1 MIICPNFSNPDVA
14 RDFNELKEA
23 TSEKAAYAIWS
34 LNNGNPIDKAPNGAK
49 SKLFEDLL
57 GLCNN
62 DRQKAIQAKAK
73 VYSGGF
79 MNWFGDWINDPTNA
93 SKVVDE
99 NGEPLVVY
107 HASKNKF
114 TAFDKEKINT
124 GLGLLEDETNGF
136 YFTTNPEV
144 IKTKT
149 INVIY
154 PVFLNARN
162 IFDDNN
168 YASDEFTKHSL
179 NITATAT
186 SNSRKRADALLNRDT
201 LSVGNDIYDEL
212 VVFEPNQI
220 KSATDNN
227 GMFSTENDNILLH
240 VDKKV
245 NGTKGLSDV
254 IEKEGTTGVE
264 AAENV
269 VNFLRNKFPA
279 LRINFV
285 DDIDDIHR
293 DDPVEEDVLKGI
305 LRDNHNKSIVYHGEV
320 YLLRSRL
327 SKQGGQI
334 ASEEILHMLIKTL
347 QTDNKNL
354 FESLL
359 REARKDFKKLT
370 VQIEH
375 IYKDAGQ
382 DTIDNEIVT
391 QALARYVNRD
401 IQNNN
406 HSKFADFVRQFVD
419 WLKSIILNS
428 SDRIG
433 ETVYI
438 DPTKLKS
445 LTLQEFSDL
454 INAEDTRFDINIDS
468 DDMFYHTTGSITREI
483 YDLGVQID
491 TERRQYIDSV
501 VNQYQMNNED
511 ASVHDLQRV
520 QNNARRQF
528 NLDRSNALMRDKQI
542 ILAQSLGM
550 SLSLDGYYESQETG
564 QRKLMLEY
572 FINSLQEDT
581 YKAYN
586 LENINRSKYEQ
597 VGSVKGVTSLANV
610 IYTALYDGD
619 LTTLDSELARDYVR
633 MFWGSDLI
641 QAALKSLDNGH
652 KTSKQLEDDLVNNMT
667 REPVSSR
674 NPDIVDW
681 FRNTWATLNSIVKN
695 IINTVF
701 SAAQKQD
708 ILKAVDAAYMIAE
721 DLEYTNS
728 NQMIYDRE
736 DGNMSSS
743 IFLSDKD
750 KEVLSNIRSGV
761 KTRLKSQ
768 LSRNVKNQRLIA
780 DLKTRLEIID
790 GTNQDSIDDVY
801 NIIQD
806 FLVNANQEIGRTR
819 SYIDNNL
826 LIQVNIDNWNPQEIN
841 FIQQDL
847 IGYYKNMLDIVS
859 SLFSDKTSSINK
871 FNQYRTANDPNAINL
886 ENFVNQLLYNI
897 EMLQS
902 DYNARVVKPY
912 VRKVL
917 TDYVNSEDAIID
929 KGTFIYNMEKWLEQ
943 DAAYGD
949 LAAGEVLIG
958 MASRSKS
965 PIVRIVEKMMS
976 SAEYDTSRQ
985 TLKKGNELIRKYNEL
1000 RPKGSQISPYN
1011 WQKRF
1016 MEFDRD
1022 GIPTGYF
1029 IRDINYGQFYR
1040 DKDRKEEELRVKYGL
1055 TADEDGHTIFPEE
1068 DFIKDD
1074 SVYNKYYDELD
1085 TWLDAHCNRR
1095 YTLDYYK
1102 ARRRYMSPKTMQAKN
1117 QLQRQIDLLLD
1128 KCRMASGF
1136 VDLSKLTQNERHQL
1150 DLLRRQKR
1158 DLGSHYIFT
1167 DSNGVLVVEEKS
1179 GDALKIADEISN
1191 WNKYITDKIHYKP
1204 DWKAFNKAK
1213 AEIEAKYGANS
1224 QEVIDFEKTNK
1235 TMRIT
1240 PEFYD
1245 LLHDVVGTA
1254 ATTPELER
1262 LKKRHSEIINALKD
1276 REGAGS
1282 HNLNKLGLGLN
1293 TDQSGWKELQRLEQ
1307 RMADIKRDL
1316 KLRGI
1321 NGTSPTNTA
1330 VTFEQIATMKY
1341 VTKDDTSS
1349 ESFANYLYNQWRQ
1362 AAASNTNL
1370 TNVFNQLFTYT
1381 DYDGKIKYLN
1391 AFRYLTPNN
1400 FTLTVQG
1407 RTVKCIENRPGS
1419 EYSELDESSVFV
1431 NSNFVKDGKSMQPKN
1446 MYKNKAFDELSS
1458 KEKEFLKALLDTMD
1472 EANSMIPNK
1481 ALNRDH
1487 MLPQISGRT
1496 MSVLSNTLRNKEWQ
1510 TALKYSVRKFGV
1522 KYAETTGDVSTNTD
1536 LARRPDGTVV
1546 NNIPIRFINKLDNPS
1561 VQTTDVL
1568 GSVIMFY
1575 DMACNYANK
1584 SKNLPTLELIK
1595 YAIKPDTKT
1604 GNRMEDQYTK
1614 VENMLDQRYYG
1625 KETSFGFDSNE
1636 KITESKQR
1644 TIQGIKTIRNTAAV
1658 AMLGVNFTT
1667 IEVGYMDALCSML
1680 CDAVAGKYIT
1690 KRDMLTAFGQCIA
1703 HTRKMLKGLG
1713 NPVVDDK
1720 LVAAMQ
1726 YNQLSR
1732 SNSEIFAMT
1741 DKFKLD
1747 KFVHDHLLMGGYTIT
1762 DYMIN
1767 SMMLTAT
1774 YNHYRLIRDPKTGK
1788 DRFYSKTDAINEFT
1802 KLGYTEKEAVRLWKK
1817 AKKKTLWDAYEVVD
1831 GYFTLKDEYKDIVDK
1846 KLEDR
1851 IAGRLRDRT
1860 TLYNGVMPQTEK
1872 AKLQQNVF
1880 GSFLT
1885 LMRNFYINTYWDR
1898 FKTGADYVTED
1909 GDHKISWTSEYKR
1922 DDLGLVNLETGEFE
1936 GAVFKDFCR
1945 GMYKLTANAK
1955 AAVQGQSVL
1964 TKPQQ
1969 YAVRRSVSELL
1980 ILGGLLFL
1988 MLWSISFAR
1997 THNYDDDKTPAW
2009 SLNLTGDDK
2018 GLHFNTNN
2026 MDDKFAD
2033 WARWKLALL
2042 ATRGFT
2048 ERLTPWTPQV
2058 TVELF
2063 TSPSVATS
2071 YLDDVGQ
2078 MWGLAT
2084 DLFSQRIDEEI
2095 KSGGYKHMTRGTRDI
2110 LKIMSFT
2117 GVDNIVRSWHT
2128 DGIKS
2133 TLNYYRSLAPTSALV
2148 QTQSEWNEEHGLGS
2162 HGAKKKNNKKSRI
2175 GEYAD

>member
-34 LNNGNPIDKAPNGAK
+34 LNNGNSIDKAPNGAK

-57 GLCNN
+57 RACNN
-62 DRQKAIQAKAK
+62 NRKAAIREKAK
-73 VYSGGF
+73 VYSIDF
-79 MNWFGDWINDPTNA
+79 MNWFGDWINDPANA

-107 HASKNKF
+107 RIDTSDF
-114 TAFDKEKINT
+114 TIFDKSK
-124 GLGLLEDETNGF
+124 LETTRKDFFGIGF
-136 YFTTNPEV
+136 YFSNDLESV
-144 IKTKT
+144 KTHYKE
-149 INVIY
+149 
-154 PVFLNARN
+154 PDREPRSFFLNVRS
-162 IFDDNN
+162 FDTYDYQEPNLEGEIPRDRIITFES
-168 YASDEFTKHSL
+168 ADDFFLKEFIVK
-179 NITATAT
+179 N
-186 SNSRKRADALLNRDT
+186 
-201 LSVGNDIYDEL
+201 
-212 VVFEPNQI
+212 PNQI

-240 VDKKV
+240 ADKKV

-254 IEKEGTTGVE
+254 IEKEGATGVE

-285 DDIDDIHR
+285 DDVDDIHR
-293 DDPVEEDVLKGI
+293 DDTVEEDILKGI
-305 LRDNHNKSIVYHGEV
+305 LRNNHNKSIVYHGEV

-359 REARKDFKKLT
+359 REARKNFKKLT

-406 HSKFADFVRQFVD
+406 HKRFADFVRQFVE
-419 WLKSIILNS
+419 WLKSIILGS
-428 SDRIG
+428 SDKIG

-468 DDMFYHTTGSITREI
+468 DDTFYHTTGSITRQI

-491 TERRQYIDSV
+491 TERQQYINSV
-501 VNQYQMNNED
+501 LNQYKINNPN
-511 ASVHDLQRV
+511 ASTHDLQRV

-528 NLDRSNALMRDKQI
+528 DLDRSNQLMKDNQI
-542 ILAQSLGM
+542 RLAQHFGM
-550 SLSLDGYYESQETG
+550 HLNLNGFYESSEIS

-572 FINSLQEDT
+572 FINSLQNDT
-581 YKAYN
+581 YKTYN

-597 VGSVKGVTSLANV
+597 VGSVEGVTSLSNV

-619 LTTLDSELARDYVR
+619 LTTLDKELARDYVR

-641 QAALKSLDNGH
+641 QAALKSLDDGH
-652 KTSKQLEDDLVNNMT
+652 KTSKELEDLLVNNIT
-667 REPVSSR
+667 RDPVSSR
-674 NPDIVDW
+674 NTDIVDW
-681 FRNTWATLNSIVKN
+681 LRNMWATLNNLVKN
-695 IINTVF
+695 IINTVL
-701 SAAQKQD
+701 SDQQKQD
-708 ILKAVDAAYMIAE
+708 ILKAVDASYMIAE

-743 IFLSDKD
+743 IFLSEKDKD
-750 KEVLSNIRSGV
+750 ILSNIKSGI

-790 GTNQDSIDDVY
+790 GANQESIDDVY

-819 SYIDNNL
+819 SHIDNTL
-826 LIQVNIDNWNPQEIN
+826 LIQIDMDNWNPQEIN

-859 SLFSDKTSSINK
+859 SLFSDKMSSINK
-871 FNQYRTANDPNAINL
+871 FNQYRVANDPNAINL

-917 TDYVNSEDAIID
+917 TDFVNKEDAVTD

-943 DAAYGD
+943 DTAYGD

-976 SAEYDTSRQ
+976 EAEYATSRQ

-1000 RPKGSQISPYN
+1000 RPIGSQISPYN

-1016 MEFDRD
+1016 MEFDRND
-1022 GIPTGYF
+1022 VPTGYF

-1040 DKDRKEEELRVKYGL
+1040 DKDEKEQELRIKYGL
-1055 TADEDGHTIFPEE
+1055 SADEDGNTIFNDE
-1068 DFIKDD
+1068 DFTKND
-1074 SVYNKYYDELD
+1074 SVYNRYHDELD
-1085 TWLDAHCNRR
+1085 EWLDKHCERR

-1102 ARRRYMSPKTMQAKN
+1102 AKRRFMSPKTLIAKN
-1117 QLQRQIDLLLD
+1117 QLQRQIDLILD
-1128 KCRMASGF
+1128 KCRTQLGF
-1136 VDLSKLTQNERHQL
+1136 VDLSRLTQNEKRQL

-1167 DSNGVLVVEEKS
+1167 DVNGVLSVEEKT
-1179 GDALKIADEISN
+1179 GDALKIAEEISR
-1191 WNKYITDKIHYKP
+1191 WNKYITDKVKYKP
-1204 DWKAFNKAK
+1204 DWTAFNRAK
-1213 AEIEAKYGANS
+1213 AEIEAKYGKGS
-1224 QEVIDFEKTNK
+1224 QEVIDFERNNT

-1240 PEFYD
+1240 SDFYD

-1254 ATTPELER
+1254 ATNQELEN

-1282 HNLNKLGLGLN
+1282 HSLNKLGLGLN
-1293 TDQSGWKELQRLEQ
+1293 TDQSGWKELQRIEQ
-1307 RMADIKRDL
+1307 RMADIKRQL
-1316 KLRGI
+1316 KLNGAKGI
-1321 NGTSPTNTA
+1321 APTNNSL
-1330 VTFEQIATMKY
+1330 TFDQIAKMKY
-1341 VTKDDTSS
+1341 ITKDDNSNEYFVT
-1349 ESFANYLYNQWRQ
+1349 YLYNQWRQ
-1362 AAASNTNL
+1362 AAASDTNL
-1370 TNVFNQLFTYT
+1370 INVFNQLFTYT
-1381 DYDGKIKYLN
+1381 DSDGKIKYLN
-1391 AFRYLTPNN
+1391 AFRYLTPNAFSLN
-1400 FTLTVQG
+1400 VNG
-1407 RTVKCIENRPGS
+1407 RVINCIENRPGS
-1419 EYSELDESSVFV
+1419 EYSELDESSIFV
-1431 NSNFVKDGKSMQPKN
+1431 NKNFVKNGKSMQPKN
-1446 MYKNKAFDELSS
+1446 MYRNKDFDELNAN
-1458 KEKEFLKALLDTMD
+1458 EKEFLNMLLNTMD

-1481 ALNRDH
+1481 ALDRDY

-1496 MSVLSNTLRNKEWQ
+1496 MSVLSNTLRNKELQ
-1510 TALKYSVRKFGV
+1510 TGLKYSFRKFGV

-1575 DMACNYANK
+1575 DMACNYSNK

-1595 YAIKPDTKT
+1595 YAIKPDTKST
-1604 GNRMEDQYTK
+1604 NRMEDQYAK

-1644 TIQGIKTIRNTAAV
+1644 TIQGVKTIRNTAAV
-1658 AMLGVNFTT
+1658 AMLGINFTT
-1667 IEVGYMDALCSML
+1667 IEVGYIDAMCSML

-1690 KRDMLTAFGQCIA
+1690 NKDMLKAFCQCIG
-1703 HTRKMLKGLG
+1703 HTRKMLQGLG
-1713 NPVVDDK
+1713 NPVVNDK

-1762 DYMIN
+1762 DYMVN

-1774 YNHYRLIRDPKTGK
+1774 YNHYRLIHDPKTGR

-1802 KLGYTEKEAVRLWKK
+1802 KLGYTEKEAVKLWKK
-1817 AKKKTLWDAYEVVD
+1817 AKTTLWDAYDVVD
-1831 GYFTLKDEYKDIVDK
+1831 GYFTLKDSYKNIVDK

-1851 IAGRLRDRT
+1851 VAGRLRDRT
-1860 TLYNGVMPQTEK
+1860 AMYNGVMPQTEK

-1898 FKTGADYVTED
+1898 FKTGGDYVTED
-1909 GDHKISWTSEYKR
+1909 GDHKITWQSEYKR

-1945 GMYKLTANAK
+1945 GMYKIVKNAK
-1955 AAVQGQSVL
+1955 MLLHGETVL
-1964 TKPQQ
+1964 TEPQR
-1969 YAVRRSVSELL
+1969 YAVERSATEF
-1980 ILGGLLFL
+1980 IIIGGLVFL

-2009 SLNLTGDDK
+2009 SLNLTGDNK
-2018 GLHFNTNN
+2018 GLHFNMNN

-2058 TVELF
+2058 GVELF
-2063 TSPSVATS
+2063 TSPSVVTS

-2078 MWGLAT
+2078 MWGLVN

-2133 TLNYYRSLAPTSALV
+2133 TLNYYRSLAPTSSFV

-2162 HGAKKKNNKKSRI
+2162 HGSKKKNKSKSTL
-2175 GEYAD
+2175 GDYAD